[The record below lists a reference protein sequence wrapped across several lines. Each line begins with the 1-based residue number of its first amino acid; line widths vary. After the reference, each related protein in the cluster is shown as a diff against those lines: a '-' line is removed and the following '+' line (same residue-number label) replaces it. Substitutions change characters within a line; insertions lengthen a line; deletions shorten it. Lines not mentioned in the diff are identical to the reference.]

1 MALDT
6 LANIKTRLGITG
18 SADDALL
25 SLLQASADAWIAE
38 YCQRDF
44 EGGTFTEYHSGASDT
59 VQLRNFPVV
68 AVVSLRVDPSRQFTA
83 ESEWPSERFLVHAQ
97 RGVVRS
103 LGGPFV
109 PAAAR
114 TVLAQDMP
122 SWTRAAG
129 TVRVV
134 YTTATAAVPADVRE
148 AYAQL
153 IGHWFRR
160 VKTQAGLG
168 HQNLT
173 AQHFADS
180 AVRHTSEQV
189 AGLPL
194 PPDVRTLLAPYRL
207 PSL

>member
-6 LANIKTRLGITG
+6 LTNIKTRLGITG

-25 SLLQASADAWIAE
+25 SLLQSSADAWIVE
-38 YCQRDF
+38 HCQRDF

-68 AVVSLRVDPSRQFTA
+68 AVVSLRVDSTRQFTTQ
-83 ESEWPSERFLVHAQ
+83 SEWPSDRYIVHVQ

-103 LGGPFV
+103 LAGPFV
-109 PAAAR
+109 PFAVHAA
-114 TVLAQDMP
+114 LAQEIP
-122 SWTRAAG
+122 TWTRAAG

-134 YTTATAAVPADVRE
+134 YTTATATVPAAVQE

-160 VKTQAGLG
+160 VKTQAGLA

-173 AQHFADS
+173 EQRFADS

-194 PPDVRTLLAPYRL
+194 PPDVLTLLAPYRL
-207 PSL
+207 PRL